1 MVLLRHDTLSSDD
14 DIRSRKTLPS
24 SVREGWL
31 DQDFVQAY
39 IVFIA

>member
-1 MVLLRHDTLSSDD
+1 VVLLWHDTLPSDD
-14 DIRSRKTLPS
+14 DIRSRMTLPS
-24 SVREGWL
+24 RVSEGWL

>member
-1 MVLLRHDTLSSDD
+1 VVLLRHDTLPSDD
-14 DIRSRKTLPS
+14 DVRSRTTLPW
-24 SVREGWL
+24 SVSEGWL